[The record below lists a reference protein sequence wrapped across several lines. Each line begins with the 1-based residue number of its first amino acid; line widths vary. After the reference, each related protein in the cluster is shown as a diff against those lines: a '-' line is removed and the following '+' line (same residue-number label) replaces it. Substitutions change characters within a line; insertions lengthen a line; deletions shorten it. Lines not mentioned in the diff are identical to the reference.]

1 MFCSLNGIIIK
12 MRLQLNKFFKT
23 KIHIRCSNNDISI
36 VSTAP
41 AASRKGI
48 GKAVLSVSPYKSP
61 PDTILLCHVSRNK
74 YFCSRLGINRL

>member
-36 VSTAP
+36 VSIAP

-48 GKAVLSVSPYKSP
+48 GKAVLS
-61 PDTILLCHVSRNK
+61 
-74 YFCSRLGINRL
+74 G